1 MKATYAY
8 WLNLGGDMA
17 LVNESGTLIGRLMP
31 MEDKIYRA
39 TKRALY
45 EPARPF
51 KMRGHR
57 FTGEPPDREERKGA

>member
-17 LVNESGTLIGRLMP
+17 LVNESGALIGRLIP

-45 EPARPF
+45 EPARAF
-51 KMRGHR
+51 KMRGHS
-57 FTGEPPDREERKGA
+57 FTGRPPDMGEKKGA

>member
-17 LVNESGTLIGRLMP
+17 LVNESGALIGRLIP
-31 MEDKIYRA
+31 LEDKIYRS

-45 EPARPF
+45 DPARPF
-51 KMRGHR
+51 KTRVHR
-57 FTGEPPDREERKGA
+57 LTGKPPDQKGA